1 MIEYSDKCSKTSEIL
16 WQYNRDEPNHSF
28 RNCES
33 FTTKTKIKRYTAA
46 DGNQKAVEIIMSLQ
60 HLRKIWRTLDM
71 PLINCEVTL
80 NLTWVATCVNTNFK
94 DTRTFA
100 INQTK
105 LFLPV
110 VTLST

>member
-1 MIEYSDKCSKTSEIL
+1 
-16 WQYNRDEPNHSF
+16 
-28 RNCES
+28 
-33 FTTKTKIKRYTAA
+33 
-46 DGNQKAVEIIMSLQ
+46 MSLQ

-105 LFLPV
+105 RFLPV
-110 VTLST
+110 VTLSTQDNGKLLQQLYCSFKRTINWNKYQSDPNH